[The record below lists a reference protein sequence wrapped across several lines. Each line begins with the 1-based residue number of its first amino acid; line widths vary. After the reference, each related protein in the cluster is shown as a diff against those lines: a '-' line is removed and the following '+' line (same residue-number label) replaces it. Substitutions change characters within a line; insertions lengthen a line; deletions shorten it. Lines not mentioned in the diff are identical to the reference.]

1 MKSILLA
8 AVLAL
13 CAASASAQVVFTSV
27 SLDGHKTFSDRIDTS
42 TEPVPEATPVF
53 AGRRTPAG
61 TMAKGSRSAAL
72 VNSSEA
78 GRRLARAQLDRK
90 QGMQPLAGEHST
102 IADASVLNQRYWR
115 RQEKLREA
123 VEQAQRRSNETQKL
137 QLARQ

>member
-1 MKSILLA
+1 MKSTLLA

-13 CAASASAQVVFTSV
+13 CAASASAQMVFTSV
-27 SLDGHKTFSDRIDTS
+27 SLDGQKTFSDRLDTS
-42 TEPVPEATPVF
+42 PEPVPEALPVF

-61 TMAKGSRSAAL
+61 TMAKGSRSSAL

-102 IADASVLNQRYWR
+102 IADASVPNQRYWR

-123 VEQAQRRSNETQKL
+123 VEQAQRRSNETQRL